1 MSMTSIKHGVYGG
14 LAGGVVFGA
23 MMAMMGML
31 PMIGNMVGVP
41 SPWVGFVV
49 HMMISATIG
58 GSFAVLLTAG
68 GLGGGV
74 GSGLAYGF
82 GWWVLGPLTLMPFF
96 MGMGLGVN
104 WNVAA
109 MGQAMPSLVGHL
121 LFGAILGVTYQ
132 WLQHRAG
139 AADVRA
145 PATPRP
151 PDRSADDGRGEEGPR
166 FCRRSFRDTLTVSEI
181 TGTPSGGLALQE
193 RCHGFSF
200 HLERAP

>member
-1 MSMTSIKHGVYGG
+1 MRMTSIKHGVYGG
-14 LAGGVVFGA
+14 LAGGGVFGA

-68 GLGGGV
+68 GLRGGV

-104 WNVAA
+104 WNLAA

-139 AADVRA
+139 AADVR
-145 PATPRP
+145 PGHAT
-151 PDRSADDGRGEEGPR
+151 A
-166 FCRRSFRDTLTVSEI
+166 
-181 TGTPSGGLALQE
+181 A
-193 RCHGFSF
+193 
-200 HLERAP
+200 